1 MFLPRI
7 KLNGGGRR
15 EKGEKENP
23 LFVSRGALFPAIES
37 LALPLQWDSV
47 TAPEVRRER
56 VPRHANDRGN
66 KARGAI
72 LVISYLNAGRTEETS
87 QCRTALWSLLPAC
100 LPCGAIAGPETS
112 NNSLSIAP
120 HGGGESGV
128 LMISFRRYG
137 PCFCPAP
144 LCRLPS
150 T

>member
-1 MFLPRI
+1 MRFRYGAGSTSGESSATRKRPRKQSARRDLGYFI
-7 KLNGGGRR
+7 PKRRPYGGD
-15 EKGEKENP
+15 
-23 LFVSRGALFPAIES
+23 VSMPDGIMVASA
-37 LALPLQWDSV
+37 
-47 TAPEVRRER
+47 
-56 VPRHANDRGN
+56 
-66 KARGAI
+66 
-72 LVISYLNAGRTEETS
+72 
-87 QCRTALWSLLPAC
+87 CLPAC